1 MDCPGTVRSHVWL
14 YMHTKSGALKHSEG
28 ETGTM
33 LLEGT
38 ILRGRSFQ
46 PIEGRVVIEDG
57 RIEAIEESDARSD
70 DIILPA
76 FVNAHTHV
84 GDSIAKEAGE
94 GLTLEELVAP
104 PDGLKHRLLAEADR
118 SELVDAMAETLSFM
132 EANGTAAFIEFRE
145 GGVEGVE
152 AIEEAL
158 RGVDVESVV
167 LGRESIDAME
177 RSDGF
182 GASGANDGEFSR
194 ERNATAREGKLSGIH
209 AGEVDSSD
217 INPAMDLD
225 PDFLVHMV
233 HAEELHLE
241 RVADSNTPVVVCPRS
256 NAVTD
261 VGLPPVSDMLDA
273 TTVALGT
280 DNVMLNS
287 PSMFREMAF
296 TAKLTDVSTVDV
308 LRMATINGAE
318 IAGLN
323 CGLIEEGRDARLV
336 VLDGTSPNLSGAK
349 DPGRAVVRRA
359 GVDDI
364 KDVIR
369 P

>member
-1 MDCPGTVRSHVWL
+1 
-14 YMHTKSGALKHSEG
+14 
-28 ETGTM
+28 M

-46 PIEGRVVIEDG
+46 PVEGRVVVEDG
-57 RIEAIEESDARSD
+57 TITAIEEASARSD

-76 FVNAHTHV
+76 FVNAHTHI

-94 GLTLEELVAP
+94 GLSLEELVAP

-118 SELVDAMAETLSFM
+118 ADLVRAMAETLSFM
-132 EANGTAAFIEFRE
+132 EASGTAAFVEFRE

-152 AIEEAL
+152 MIHEAL
-158 RGVDVESVV
+158 AGVDVESVV

-177 RSDGF
+177 ASDGF
-182 GASGANDGEFSR
+182 GANDGDFTR
-194 ERNATAREGKLSGIH
+194 ERNATARAGKLFGIH

-217 INPAMDLD
+217 INPALDLD

-233 HAEELHLE
+233 HAEGLHLE
-241 RVADSNTPVVVCPRS
+241 RLADSGTPVVVCPRS
-256 NAVTD
+256 NAVTG
-261 VGLPPVSDMLDA
+261 VGLPPVGELLDC

-287 PSMFREMAF
+287 PSMFREMAM
-296 TAKLTDVSTVDV
+296 TAKLTDASTTDV
-308 LRMATINGAE
+308 LAMATVNGAE

-323 CGLIEEGRDARLV
+323 CGLVAEGRDARLL
-336 VLDGTSPNLSGAK
+336 VLDGSTPNLSGVK

-364 KDVIR
+364 KNVVR